1 MIYYSQYSPF
11 ERYTKG
17 NTVLPKPIISYVW
30 TIIELGSL
38 NKKSG
43 VWIRA
48 WMNTNERKK
57 NHKYLVNKSF
67 PIMWWFLWGRHFA
80 LVGSYRPSNIRFHQN
95 SPFYLFLKIKFS
107 RDSASIFPENGKF
120 SIEIDQF
127 CSKSVFFLFL
137 YGEFRGFS
145 AQNLLFLPKITTEF

>member
-11 ERYTKG
+11 EQYTKG

-107 RDSASIFPENGKF
+107 QNFASNFPENGKF
-120 SIEIDQF
+120 SIEIEQF
-127 CSKSVFFLFL
+127 FSIKCIFSLFL
-137 YGEFRGFS
+137 RWIPRIS
-145 AQNLLFLPKITTEF
+145 I